1 MLFHPRLKLI
11 WAEQKEISMTAADCK
26 LFWSH
31 QDCERRFI
39 LILYIYIYI
48 YMMNFIFTCCDT
60 SLFDLW
66 SQILAKGRAQTV
78 GFNLLLP
85 LFVASSERANEP
97 HAKKKWKHK
106 LNLKQLVFA
115 TFRVLSSVSRKP
127 VLVTC
132 LKFMSFF
139 ICLSFRC
146 WCSPWPQLGTSWFY
160 VPCYFG

>member
-1 MLFHPRLKLI
+1 MFTLASVGYILILCPVLFWLGWGGWVARWPVWFSFPSQTSFSLPCLGGWRATWLGWPACEFPNTWLVFVLFHPRLKLI

-39 LILYIYIYI
+39 LILYIYIFI

-78 GFNLLLP
+78 SICFNDLISRHHD
-85 LFVASSERANEP
+85 ASD
-97 HAKKKWKHK
+97 
-106 LNLKQLVFA
+106 
-115 TFRVLSSVSRKP
+115 
-127 VLVTC
+127 
-132 LKFMSFF
+132 
-139 ICLSFRC
+139 
-146 WCSPWPQLGTSWFY
+146 G
-160 VPCYFG
+160 

>member
-1 MLFHPRLKLI
+1 
-11 WAEQKEISMTAADCK
+11 MTASDGK
-26 LFWSH
+26 LFLVNWGLRTSYH
-31 QDCERRFI
+31 FDNI
-39 LILYIYIYI
+39 YDDYIYIYSL
-48 YMMNFIFTCCDT
+48 CCDT
-60 SLFDLW
+60 ILFSLFEIESLQGDEHKR
-66 SQILAKGRAQTV
+66 LASTCCCLC
-78 GFNLLLP
+78 LLR
-85 LFVASSERANEP
+85 VVSARTNRMQ
-97 HAKKKWKHK
+97 KKKWKHK